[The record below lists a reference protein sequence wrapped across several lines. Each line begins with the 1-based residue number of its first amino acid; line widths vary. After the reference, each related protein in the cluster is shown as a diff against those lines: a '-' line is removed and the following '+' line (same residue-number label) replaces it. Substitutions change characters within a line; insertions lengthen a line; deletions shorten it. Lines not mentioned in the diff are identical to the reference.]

1 MEPDLSVII
10 PAYNEADR
18 IGKTLTALSRLNHVT
33 EIIVV
38 DDGSRDETVTVAQ
51 AMADRVIRMEQNKGK
66 GYALEVGWRESA
78 GSVIAFLDA
87 DLGETATLAT
97 GLIEPVLLN
106 HCDMTIATFP
116 PAETKGGFGLVK
128 GLADQG
134 VRRLTGYRI
143 SAPLSGQR
151 VLKRRLLETVS
162 PLAYDFGIEISLTV
176 QALRHGFRICE
187 VPLAFRHRE
196 SGRDWQGFVHRGKQ
210 FVDISR
216 TLYRLWRTT

>member
-1 MEPDLSVII
+1 MEVNLSVVI
-10 PAYNEADR
+10 PAYNEADK
-18 IGKTLTALSRLNHVT
+18 IGETLTALSTLHHVT

-38 DDGSRDETVTVAQ
+38 DDGSQDETATVAQ
-51 AMADRVIRMEQNKGK
+51 AKADRVIRMEQNRGK
-66 GYALEVGWRESA
+66 GYALDVGWREST

-87 DLGETATLAT
+87 DLGATASLAA

-106 HCDMTIATFP
+106 NCDMTIAKFP
-116 PAETKGGFGLVK
+116 PAVTKGGFGLVK
-128 GLADQG
+128 GLANQG

-143 SAPLSGQR
+143 SSPLSGQR
-151 VLKRRLLETVS
+151 VVTRQLLETVS